1 MNDTDTYLNA
11 VDGNWYR
18 QRLSG
23 TVICVFAVFLVLLA
37 RLYYLQIIKGSEYRR
52 LSENNCIRLQSI
64 PPPRG
69 VIYDCH
75 GELIVDNRPSFNVSV
90 VLEDAKNPRR
100 VVTTLA
106 KLLNIEP
113 ETLLAKIEEAKGWP
127 SFKPLILARDLGRD
141 AIAVVEAHKLDLPGI
156 MVTVEPMRHY
166 VEGKR
171 ASHLIGYLSEI
182 SREELKSGSFR
193 DSVIGDFI
201 GKFGVE
207 RAFEPYLHGKRGK
220 RQIEVNV
227 LGQCTRILK
236 TEEAIPGNNIY
247 LTLDMGLQ
255 RTAEALLVGK
265 AGTALAMDPSNGYI
279 LAMASSPA
287 FDSNAFVEGMTFEAW
302 NKLASNEFRPMEN
315 KAIQGQYPPGSTYKI
330 VTTIAGLE
338 EEVIDEN
345 TKYYCPGYHRYGNR
359 IYRCWKRSGHGFV
372 NIIDA
377 LAQSCDVFFYQVGE
391 KLGVDRLAQ
400 YAKGCG
406 LGVPTGINVDN
417 EAVGLVPTSAWK
429 LRSKGEPWQGGET
442 LSVAIGQGAN
452 LVTPIQ
458 MVSLVAAVAN
468 GGTRYK
474 PLLVERIVAADGS
487 PIHIGMPEPLGRL
500 PASDKTLRLLRT
512 GLVDAVNKRTGTGWS
527 VRLCG
532 SQVAG
537 KTGTAQVVAMKHKE
551 DQNGLE
557 STPFRFRDHAWFV
570 GFAPAEKP
578 RIAVAVLVEHGGHG
592 ASGAGPIAREMI
604 KTYLGALKI
613 ED

>member
-69 VIYDCH
+69 LIYDCH

-106 KLLNIEP
+106 KLLNIGP

-193 DSVIGDFI
+193 DSGIGDFI

-391 KLGVDRLAQ
+391 KVGVDRLAR

-474 PLLVERIVAADGS
+474 PLLVERIVAADDS

-512 GLVDAVNKRTGTGWS
+512 GLVDAVNKRTGTGWI
-527 VRLCG
+527 VRLAG

-592 ASGAGPIAREMI
+592 ASGAGPIARQMI